1 MPSPILQTPRLTV
14 RPFVDDDLLAIH
26 AILDRAFNGG
36 QRVMN
41 PEAIAERRSWLTWSI
56 LNQRWFPALHQPPFG
71 ERAVTV
77 TSTGELVGAV
87 GLVPLVDVYDQIPEL
102 RRGSQPLTLATA
114 EIGLFWAIDPVQQ
127 GRGYA
132 TEAAQALITHV
143 FETLRLA
150 RIVATT
156 EHGNLASQAVMR
168 KLGMTITVNPLPE
181 PVWLQVVGVLGNPAA

>member
-26 AILDRAFNGG
+26 GILERAFGG
-36 QRVMN
+36 GRRVHD

-56 LNQRWFPALHQPPFG
+56 LNQRWFPTLHQPPFG

-102 RRGSQPLTLATA
+102 RRGSQLVTLATA
-114 EIGLFWAIDPVQQ
+114 EVGLFWAIDPVQQ

-132 TEAAQALITHV
+132 TEAAQALLTHV

-156 EHGNLASQAVMR
+156 EHANLASQAVMR

-181 PVWLQVVGVLGNPAA
+181 PAWLQVVGVLGNPAG